1 MKKDKTRTI
10 SARDIENAIA
20 KAAETGPVPERDVAL
35 LLVAYGTGLMPIEL
49 AGITVTDYLNED
61 GTVREQSVVRAAIA
75 FNGKERPLFWQNRR
89 VQAGLDAYLAARA
102 KAGACRS
109 EDGKYRGLASDSPI
123 FLGADGQPFTFTKRV
138 TRKGT
143 VSYSCESLTQIY
155 RRLHTQAGITAG
167 SALSARK
174 TFMVRLVQQGIDAKH
189 IRQLLGLSSVTPILR
204 ATKGVVVD
212 LGAITSVLV

>member
-1 MKKDKTRTI
+1 MKQSPNISTRE
-10 SARDIENAIA
+10 IERAIA
-20 KAAETGPVPERDVAL
+20 VAAETGSAPERDVAL

-49 AGITVTDYLNED
+49 AKITVSDYLNED
-61 GTVREQSVVRAAIA
+61 GSVKEQSVVRAAIA
-75 FNGKERPLFWQNRR
+75 FNGKERPLFWENRR
-89 VQAGLDAYLAARA
+89 IQVGLDAYLAVRA
-102 KAGACRS
+102 KAGACCS
-109 EDGKYRGLASDSPI
+109 EGSEYRGLASDSPI
-123 FLGADGQPFTFTKRV
+123 FLGAEGQPFTFTKRV

-155 RRLHTQAGITAG
+155 RRLHTQAGIENG

-174 TFMVRLVQQGIDAKH
+174 AYMVRLVQQGIDIKH
-189 IRQLLGLSSVTPILR
+189 IRHLLGLSSVTPILR

>member
-1 MKKDKTRTI
+1 MI
-10 SARDIENAIA
+10 STRDIENAIA
-20 KAAETGPVPERDVAL
+20 IAAETGSAPERDVAL

-49 AGITVTDYLNED
+49 AKLTVSDYLNED
-61 GTVREQSVVRAAIA
+61 GTVKEQSEVRAAIA
-75 FNGKERPLFWQNRR
+75 FNGKERPMFWENRR
-89 VQAGLDAYLAARA
+89 VQAGLDAYLAVRA
-102 KAGACRS
+102 KDGACCS
-109 EDGKYRGLASDSPI
+109 EDSKYRGLASDSPI

-174 TFMVRLVQQGIDAKH
+174 AYMVRLVQQGIDVKH